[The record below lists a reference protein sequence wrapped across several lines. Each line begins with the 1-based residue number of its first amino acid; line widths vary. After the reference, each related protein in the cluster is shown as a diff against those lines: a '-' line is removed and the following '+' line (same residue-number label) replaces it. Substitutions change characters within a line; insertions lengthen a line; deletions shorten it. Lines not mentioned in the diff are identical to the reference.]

1 MNKPLSKYEMEAAEI
16 LASLNTVYRT
26 SHVSNNRT
34 NQEREVAAILTE
46 LNRWYNP
53 SKKYNIIK
61 CRTL

>member
-46 LNRWYNP
+46 LNRWHNP